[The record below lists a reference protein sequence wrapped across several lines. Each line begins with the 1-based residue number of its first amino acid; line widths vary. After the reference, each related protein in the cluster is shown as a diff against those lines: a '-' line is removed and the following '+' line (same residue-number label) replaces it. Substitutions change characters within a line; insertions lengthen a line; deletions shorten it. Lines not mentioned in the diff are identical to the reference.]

1 LFIAFYSA
9 VGYMDHVDGTKS
21 PHNEKPQGP
30 QETPN
35 IMELQMTFLPR
46 KSELGPAALA
56 ALIAFPLSFAGVTAI
71 LYMLELGSRLA
82 A

>member
-1 LFIAFYSA
+1 
-9 VGYMDHVDGTKS
+9 
-21 PHNEKPQGP
+21 
-30 QETPN
+30 
-35 IMELQMTFLPR
+35 MELQMTFLPR

>member
-1 LFIAFYSA
+1 
-9 VGYMDHVDGTKS
+9 
-21 PHNEKPQGP
+21 
-30 QETPN
+30 
-35 IMELQMTFLPR
+35 MELHMTFLPR
-46 KSELGPAALA
+46 KSELAPAALA